1 VIVNRVASLL
11 SNLEPDRPTRLV
23 LPNGRAVDGI
33 AMWCHVLDPEAHHF
47 AATQLAV
54 DREIEERQ
62 VPHPPRELQPH
73 PNGPDMLRLQRW
85 LFGPMSLCWYR

>member
-1 VIVNRVASLL
+1 VLVDRLACLL
-11 SNLEPDRPTRLV
+11 GDLKPDRPTRLV

-33 AMWCHVLDPEAHHF
+33 AMWCDVLDLEADYV

-62 VPHPPRELQPH
+62 VPRCAPRAATASE
-73 PNGPDMLRLQRW
+73 
-85 LFGPMSLCWYR
+85 